1 MIIPENNKIT
11 NRQLFFL
18 IVQTQVGIGVLS
30 LPYSLHK
37 VAKQDG
43 WMSLLIAGLVIQL
56 VFFVFWY
63 LAKRFPK
70 DHLFEYIPKILGKH
84 LGKALIGGYYI
95 YFISV
100 GILVLIIFSTMVD
113 IWILPLTPKWVVM
126 LIMIMV
132 CLYLVVDQLKVIAR
146 LYVFVSLLLLVLITL
161 LIYASQD
168 SQWIY
173 LFPMGASGLPKILQ
187 GSLKAMTSML
197 GFLII
202 LIAFP
207 FTKGSASKKL
217 LTISLAN
224 MFVVTFYLFTVIVSF
239 TFFSTTEMALVPE
252 PLLYLLKAFELP
264 IITRIDMLFLS
275 IWVVSVSTTF
285 SSYLY
290 MSSLGMASMFNST
303 NHRPFVFF
311 TSLIIFCTT
320 FFIKRDEGFLEGLNN
335 VVSKS
340 GIVFGLGIPA
350 LLLLLAIVFKRK
362 SIGSEQQ

>member
-1 MIIPENNKIT
+1 MNIPENKKIT

-18 IVQTQVGIGVLS
+18 IVQTQVGVGVLS

-37 VAKQDG
+37 AAKQDG
-43 WMSLLIAGLVIQL
+43 WISLLFAGVIIQL
-56 VFFVFWY
+56 VFFLFWF
-63 LAKRFPK
+63 LAKRFPQE
-70 DHLFEYIPKILGKH
+70 HLFEYLPKILGKY
-84 LGKALIGGYYI
+84 LGKIFIGGYYI

-100 GILVLIIFSTMVD
+100 GILVLMIFSRMVD
-113 IWILPLTPKWVVM
+113 IWILPLTPKWVLM
-126 LIMIMV
+126 FIMIMV

-146 LYVFVSLLLLVLITL
+146 LYVFVSLLLLVLVVL

-168 SQWIY
+168 SQWLY
-173 LFPMGASGLPKILQ
+173 LFPMGESGLPKIIQ
-187 GSLKAMTSML
+187 GSFKAMTSML

-217 LTISLAN
+217 LTISLDN

-275 IWVVSVSTTF
+275 IWVVSVATTF

-290 MSSLGMASMFNST
+290 MSSVGMANMFNSN
-303 NHRPFVFF
+303 NHRPFVFI
-311 TSLIIFCTT
+311 TSLIIFGTT
-320 FFIKRDEGFLEGLNN
+320 FFIKRDEGFLEGLNK
-335 VVSKS
+335 VVSQS
-340 GIVFGLGIPA
+340 GIVFGLVIPTV
-350 LLLLLAIVFKRK
+350 LLLLAVVFKRK
-362 SIGSEQQ
+362 SIGSEQK